1 MMNAAAVAFESNQ
14 SRLFAVAYRVLG
26 SRTEAEDI
34 LQDAYLNWS
43 QCAAE
48 SLQSTTAFL
57 VTITKHLCFDRIR
70 KLKNEREQAIECWVP
85 ESIVE
90 DEVPSPES
98 QLELAEE
105 ASMAFL
111 AAVERLGPEELA
123 AFLLHDVFDY
133 DYPEVAQMLDK
144 TEAAC
149 RQIIHRARAR
159 VRDPRVR
166 YSVTAQSRQRLLERF
181 VVAIRTGERRDVM
194 ALIAEDVEYVDVASP
209 AVVVMSYAVSRR
221 GRVDGSVPHCFAG
234 AD

>member
-1 MMNAAAVAFESNQ
+1 
-14 SRLFAVAYRVLG
+14 
-26 SRTEAEDI
+26 
-34 LQDAYLNWS
+34 
-43 QCAAE
+43 
-48 SLQSTTAFL
+48 
-57 VTITKHLCFDRIR
+57 
-70 KLKNEREQAIECWVP
+70 
-85 ESIVE
+85 
-90 DEVPSPES
+90 
-98 QLELAEE
+98 
-105 ASMAFL
+105 
-111 AAVERLGPEELA
+111 
-123 AFLLHDVFDY
+123 
-133 DYPEVAQMLDK
+133 LDK

>member
-1 MMNAAAVAFESNQ
+1 MMNAAAVAFESNR

-26 SRTEAEDI
+26 SRTEAEDV

-48 SLQSTTAFL
+48 SIQSTTAFL
-57 VTITKHLCFDRIR
+57 VTITKHLCLDRIR

-111 AAVERLGPEELA
+111 GAVERLGPDELA

-149 RQIIHRARAR
+149 RQIVHRARAR
-159 VRDPRVR
+159 ARDSRVR
-166 YSVTAQSRQRLLERF
+166 CFATAESQQRLLDKF
-181 VVAIRTGERRDVM
+181 VVAIRTGDRRDVM
-194 ALIAEDVEYVDVASP
+194 ALIAEDVEYVDVA
-209 AVVVMSYAVSRR
+209 
-221 GRVDGSVPHCFAG
+221 
-234 AD
+234 